1 MAINLL
7 DIQPNKVSRDLSG
20 YITYIYGPG
29 GAGKTTFGASCK
41 KPLLLAFELGYK
53 ALPGVMAQPVQT
65 WGEVKQVLR
74 DLKKPEVKDM
84 FSTVVVDTVD
94 IASQLCEKYM
104 CNQLGIENIGDGGWS
119 TNGWAKAKK
128 EWEQTWRAFTM
139 EGYAVV
145 FISHSKDKVFKKK
158 DGTEYNQIV
167 PSCPTAYEEII
178 KNMVDIMGY
187 INIDNGQRKLI
198 LRSADDSVDCKSRFK
213 MIAPEITFGY
223 NELVDALNE
232 AIDKEAALTNGE
244 FVTDESFKAPEVT
257 NYDYDSLM
265 AEFKDMVSVVM
276 AKNQTNAVKL
286 TAIVDKYLGKGKK
299 VADAT
304 PDQAELIYLI
314 INEIRSD
321 LLY

>member
-1 MAINLL
+1 MAIDLL
-7 DIQPNKVSRDLSG
+7 AIQPHKVSRDLSG

-53 ALPGVMAQPVQT
+53 ALPGVMAQPVQS

-74 DLKKPEVKDM
+74 DLKRPEVKE
-84 FSTVVVDTVD
+84 FYSTIVVDTVD

-104 CNQLGIENIGDGGWS
+104 CNQLGIENIGDGGWA

-158 DGTEYNQIV
+158 DGTEYNQIT
-167 PSCPTAYEEII
+167 PSCSTAYEEII

-187 INIDNGQRKLI
+187 IEIENGQRKLI

-213 MIAPEITFGY
+213 MIAPEIPFGY

-244 FVTDESFKAPEVT
+244 FVTNESFKAPEVT
-257 NYDYDSLM
+257 NYDYDALM
-265 AEFKDMVSVVM
+265 AEFKDIVGIVM
-276 AKNQTNAVKL
+276 GKNQTNAVKL

-299 VADAT
+299 VAEAT
-304 PDQAELIYLI
+304 PEQSELIYLI
-314 INEIRSD
+314 ISEIKSD
-321 LLY
+321 LL

>member
-1 MAINLL
+1 MAIDLL
-7 DIQPNKVSRDLSG
+7 AIQPHKVSRDLSG

-53 ALPGVMAQPVQT
+53 ALPGVMAQPVQS

-74 DLKKPEVKDM
+74 DLKRPEVKEVY
-84 FSTVVVDTVD
+84 STIVVDTVD

-104 CNQLGIENIGDGGWS
+104 CNQLGIENIGDGGWA

-128 EWEQTWRAFTM
+128 EWESTWRAFTM

-158 DGTEYNQIV
+158 DGTEYNQIT
-167 PSCPTAYEEII
+167 PSCSTAYEEII

-187 INIDNGQRKLI
+187 IEIDNGQRKLI

-213 MIAPEITFGY
+213 MIAPEIPFGY

-232 AIDKEAALTNGE
+232 AIDREAALTNGE
-244 FVTDESFKAPEVT
+244 FVTNESFKAPEVT
-257 NYDYDSLM
+257 NYDYDALM
-265 AEFKDMVSVVM
+265 AEFKDIVGIVM
-276 AKNQTNAVKL
+276 GKNQTNAVKL

-299 VADAT
+299 VAEAT
-304 PDQAELIYLI
+304 PEQSELIYLI
-314 INEIRSD
+314 ISEIKSD
-321 LLY
+321 LL

>member
-1 MAINLL
+1 MAIDLL
-7 DIQPNKVSRDLSG
+7 AIQPHKVSRDLSG

-53 ALPGVMAQPVQT
+53 ALPGVMAQPVQS

-74 DLKKPEVKDM
+74 DLKRPEVKEVY
-84 FSTVVVDTVD
+84 STIVVDTVD

-104 CNQLGIENIGDGGWS
+104 CNQLGIENIGDGGWA

-128 EWEQTWRAFTM
+128 EWESTWRAFTM

-158 DGTEYNQIV
+158 DGTEYNQIT
-167 PSCPTAYEEII
+167 PSCSTAYEEII

-187 INIDNGQRKLI
+187 IEINNGQRKLI

-213 MIAPEITFGY
+213 MIAPEIPFGY

-244 FVTDESFKAPEVT
+244 FVTNESFKAPEVT
-257 NYDYDSLM
+257 NYDYDALM
-265 AEFKDMVSVVM
+265 AEFKDIVGIVM
-276 AKNQTNAVKL
+276 GKNQTNAVKL

-299 VADAT
+299 VAEAT
-304 PDQAELIYLI
+304 PEQSELIYLI
-314 INEIRSD
+314 ISEIKSD
-321 LLY
+321 LL

>member
-1 MAINLL
+1 MAIDLL
-7 DIQPNKVSRDLSG
+7 AIQPHKVSRDLSG

-53 ALPGVMAQPVQT
+53 ALPGVMAQPVQS

-74 DLKKPEVKDM
+74 DLKRPEVKEAY
-84 FSTVVVDTVD
+84 STIVVDTVD

-158 DGTEYNQIV
+158 DGTEYNQIT
-167 PSCPTAYEEII
+167 PSCSTAYEEII

-187 INIDNGQRKLI
+187 IEIDNGQRKLI

-213 MIAPEITFGY
+213 MIAPEIPFGY

-244 FVTDESFKAPEVT
+244 FVTNESFKAPEVT
-257 NYDYDSLM
+257 NYDYDALM
-265 AEFKDMVSVVM
+265 AEFKDIVGIVM
-276 AKNQTNAVKL
+276 GKNQTNAVKL

-299 VADAT
+299 VAEAT
-304 PDQAELIYLI
+304 PEQSELIYLI
-314 INEIRSD
+314 ISEIKSD
-321 LLY
+321 LL

>member
-1 MAINLL
+1 MAIDLL
-7 DIQPNKVSRDLSG
+7 AIQPHKVSRDLSG

-53 ALPGVMAQPVQT
+53 ALPGVMAQPIQS

-74 DLKKPEVKDM
+74 DLKRPEVKEVY
-84 FSTVVVDTVD
+84 STIVVDTVD

-104 CNQLGIENIGDGGWS
+104 CSQLGIDNIGDGGWA

-158 DGTEYNQIV
+158 DGTEYNQIT
-167 PSCPTAYEEII
+167 PSCSTAYEEII

-187 INIDNGQRKLI
+187 IEIENGQRKLI

-213 MIAPEITFGY
+213 MIAPEIPFGY

-232 AIDKEAALTNGE
+232 AIDKEASLTDGA
-244 FVTDESFKAPEVT
+244 FVTNESFKAPEVT
-257 NYDYDSLM
+257 DYDYDALM
-265 AEFKDMVSVVM
+265 AEFKDIVSVVM
-276 AKNQTNAVKL
+276 GKNQTNAVKL
-286 TAIVDKYLGKGKK
+286 TSIVDKYLGKGKK
-299 VADAT
+299 VAEAT
-304 PDQAELIYLI
+304 PEQSELIYLI
-314 INEIRSD
+314 ISEIKSD
-321 LLY
+321 LL

>member
-7 DIQPNKVSRDLSG
+7 DLKPNKVSRDLSG

-53 ALPGVMAQPVQT
+53 ALPGVIAQPVQT

-74 DLKKPEVKDM
+74 DLKKPEVKEM
-84 FSTVVVDTVD
+84 FSTIVVDTVD

-104 CNQLGIENIGDGGWS
+104 CNQLGIENIGDGGWT

-145 FISHSKDKVFKKK
+145 FISHSKDKVFKRK

-213 MIAPEITFGY
+213 MIAPEIMFGY
-223 NELVDALNE
+223 DELVAALNE
-232 AIDKEAALTNGE
+232 AIDKEASLTNGE
-244 FVTDESFKAPEVT
+244 FVTNESFKAPEVT

>member
-1 MAINLL
+1 MAIDLL
-7 DIQPNKVSRDLSG
+7 AIQPHKVSRDLSG

-53 ALPGVMAQPVQT
+53 ALPGVMAQPVQS

-74 DLKKPEVKDM
+74 DLKRPEVKEVY
-84 FSTVVVDTVD
+84 STIVVDTVD

-104 CNQLGIENIGDGGWS
+104 CNQLGIENIGDGGWA

-158 DGTEYNQIV
+158 DGTEYNQIT
-167 PSCPTAYEEII
+167 PSCSTAYEEII

-187 INIDNGQRKLI
+187 IEIDNGQRKLI
-198 LRSADDSVDCKSRFK
+198 LRSADDSVDCKTRFK
-213 MIAPEITFGY
+213 MIAPEIPFGY

-232 AIDKEAALTNGE
+232 AIDREAALTNGE
-244 FVTDESFKAPEVT
+244 FVTNESFKAPEVT
-257 NYDYDSLM
+257 NYDYDALM
-265 AEFKDMVSVVM
+265 AEFKDIVGVVM
-276 AKNQTNAVKL
+276 GKNQTNAVKL

-299 VADAT
+299 VAEAT
-304 PDQAELIYLI
+304 PEQSELIYLI
-314 INEIRSD
+314 ISEIKSD
-321 LLY
+321 LL

>member
-1 MAINLL
+1 MAIDLL
-7 DIQPNKVSRDLSG
+7 AIQPHKVSRDLSG

-53 ALPGVMAQPVQT
+53 ALPGVMAQPVQS

-74 DLKKPEVKDM
+74 DLKRPEVKEVY
-84 FSTVVVDTVD
+84 STIVVDTVD

-104 CNQLGIENIGDGGWS
+104 CNQLGIENIGDGGWA

-158 DGTEYNQIV
+158 DGTEYNQIT
-167 PSCPTAYEEII
+167 PSCSTAYEEII

-187 INIDNGQRKLI
+187 IEIDNGQRKLI

-213 MIAPEITFGY
+213 MIAPEIPFGY

-244 FVTDESFKAPEVT
+244 FVTNESFKAPEVT
-257 NYDYDSLM
+257 NYDYDALM
-265 AEFKDMVSVVM
+265 AEFKDIVGIVM
-276 AKNQTNAVKL
+276 GKNQTNAVKL
-286 TAIVDKYLGKGKK
+286 TSIVDKYLGKGKK
-299 VADAT
+299 VAEAT
-304 PDQAELIYLI
+304 PEQSELIYLI
-314 INEIRSD
+314 ISEIKSD
-321 LLY
+321 LL

>member
-1 MAINLL
+1 MAIDLL
-7 DIQPNKVSRDLSG
+7 AIQPHKVSRDLSG

-53 ALPGVMAQPVQT
+53 ALPGVMAQPVQS

-74 DLKKPEVKDM
+74 DLKKPEVKEVY
-84 FSTVVVDTVD
+84 STIVVDTVD

-104 CNQLGIENIGDGGWS
+104 CNQLGIENIGDGGWA

-128 EWEQTWRAFTM
+128 EWESTWRAFTM

-158 DGTEYNQIV
+158 DGTEYNQIT
-167 PSCPTAYEEII
+167 PSCSTAYEEII

-187 INIDNGQRKLI
+187 IEINNGQRKLI

-213 MIAPEITFGY
+213 MIAPEIPFGY

-257 NYDYDSLM
+257 NYNYDALM
-265 AEFKDMVSVVM
+265 EEFKNLVGAVM
-276 AKNQTNAVKL
+276 TKSQSNAVKL

-299 VADAT
+299 VAEAT
-304 PDQAELIYLI
+304 PEQSELIYLI
-314 INEIRSD
+314 ISEIKSD
-321 LLY
+321 LL

>member
-74 DLKKPEVKDM
+74 DLKRPEVKDM
-84 FSTVVVDTVD
+84 FSTIVVDTVD

-104 CNQLGIENIGDGGWS
+104 CNQLGIENIGDGGWT

-145 FISHSKDKVFKKK
+145 FISHSKDKVFKRK

-187 INIDNGQRKLI
+187 ISIDNGQRKLI

-223 NELVDALNE
+223 NELVNALNE
-232 AIDKEAALTNGE
+232 AIDKEASLTNGIY
-244 FVTDESFKAPEVT
+244 VTDESFQTPEVT
-257 NYDYDSLM
+257 EYNYDALM
-265 AEFKDMVSVVM
+265 EEFRELVSAVM
-276 AKNQTNAVKL
+276 AKNQTNGVKL

-304 PDQAELIYLI
+304 PEQSELIYLI
-314 INEIRSD
+314 ISEIKTD
-321 LLY
+321 LL

>member
-1 MAINLL
+1 MAIDLL
-7 DIQPNKVSRDLSG
+7 AIQPHKVSRDLSG
-20 YITYIYGPG
+20 YNTYIYGPG

-53 ALPGVMAQPVQT
+53 ALPGVMAQPVQS

-74 DLKKPEVKDM
+74 DLKRPEVKEVY
-84 FSTVVVDTVD
+84 STIVVDTVD

-104 CNQLGIENIGDGGWS
+104 CNQLGIENIGDGGWA

-128 EWEQTWRAFTM
+128 EWESTWRAFTM
-139 EGYAVV
+139 EGYAVL

-158 DGTEYNQIV
+158 DGTEYNQIT
-167 PSCPTAYEEII
+167 PSCSTAYEEII

-187 INIDNGQRKLI
+187 IEIDNGQRKLI

-213 MIAPEITFGY
+213 MIAPEIPFGY

-232 AIDKEAALTNGE
+232 AIDREAALTNGE
-244 FVTDESFKAPEVT
+244 FVTNESFKAPEVT
-257 NYDYDSLM
+257 NYDYDALM
-265 AEFKDMVSVVM
+265 EEFKNLVGAVM
-276 AKNQTNAVKL
+276 TKSQSNAVKL

-299 VADAT
+299 VAEAT
-304 PDQAELIYLI
+304 PEQSELIYLI
-314 INEIRSD
+314 ISEIKSD
-321 LLY
+321 LL

>member
-1 MAINLL
+1 MAIDLL
-7 DIQPNKVSRDLSG
+7 AIQPHKVSRDLSG

-53 ALPGVMAQPVQT
+53 ALPGVMAQPVQS

-74 DLKKPEVKDM
+74 DLKRPEVKEVY
-84 FSTVVVDTVD
+84 STIVVDTVD

-104 CNQLGIENIGDGGWS
+104 CNQLGIENIGDGGWT

-158 DGTEYNQIV
+158 DGTEYNQIT
-167 PSCPTAYEEII
+167 PSCSTAYEEII

-187 INIDNGQRKLI
+187 IEIDNGQRKLI

-213 MIAPEITFGY
+213 MIAPEIPFGY

-232 AIDKEAALTNGE
+232 AIDREAALTNGE
-244 FVTDESFKAPEVT
+244 FVTNESFKAPEVT
-257 NYDYDSLM
+257 NYDYDALM
-265 AEFKDMVSVVM
+265 AEFKDIVGIVM
-276 AKNQTNAVKL
+276 GKNQTNAVKL

-299 VADAT
+299 VAEAT
-304 PDQAELIYLI
+304 PEQSELIYLI
-314 INEIRSD
+314 ISEIKSD
-321 LLY
+321 LL

>member
-1 MAINLL
+1 MAIDLL
-7 DIQPNKVSRDLSG
+7 AIQPHKVSRDLSG

-53 ALPGVMAQPVQT
+53 ALPGVMAQPVQS

-74 DLKKPEVKDM
+74 DLKRPEVKEVY
-84 FSTVVVDTVD
+84 STIVVDTVD

-145 FISHSKDKVFKKK
+145 FISHSKDKIFKKK
-158 DGTEYNQIV
+158 DGTEYNQIT
-167 PSCPTAYEEII
+167 PSCSTAYEEII

-187 INIDNGQRKLI
+187 IEIDNGQRKLI

-213 MIAPEITFGY
+213 MIAPEIPFGY

-232 AIDKEAALTNGE
+232 AIDREAALTNGE
-244 FVTDESFKAPEVT
+244 FVTNESFKAPEVT
-257 NYDYDSLM
+257 NYDYDALM
-265 AEFKDMVSVVM
+265 AEFKDIVGIVM
-276 AKNQTNAVKL
+276 GKNQTNAVKL

-299 VADAT
+299 VAEAT
-304 PDQAELIYLI
+304 PEQSELIYLI
-314 INEIRSD
+314 ISEIKSD
-321 LLY
+321 LL

>member
-1 MAINLL
+1 MTIDLL
-7 DIQPNKVSRDLSG
+7 AIQPHKVSRDLSG

-53 ALPGVMAQPVQT
+53 ALPGVMAQPIQS

-74 DLKKPEVKDM
+74 DLKRPEVKEVY
-84 FSTVVVDTVD
+84 STIVVDTVD

-104 CNQLGIENIGDGGWS
+104 CNQLGIENIGDGGWA

-128 EWEQTWRAFTM
+128 EWESTWRAFTM

-158 DGTEYNQIV
+158 DGTEYNQIT
-167 PSCPTAYEEII
+167 PSCSTAYEEII

-187 INIDNGQRKLI
+187 IEIDNGQRKLI

-213 MIAPEITFGY
+213 MIAPEIPFGY

-244 FVTDESFKAPEVT
+244 FVTNESFKAPEVT
-257 NYDYDSLM
+257 NYDYDALM
-265 AEFKDMVSVVM
+265 AEFKDIVGVVM
-276 AKNQTNAVKL
+276 GKNQTNAVKL

-299 VADAT
+299 VAEAT
-304 PDQAELIYLI
+304 PEQSELIYLI
-314 INEIRSD
+314 ISEIKSD
-321 LLY
+321 LF

>member
-1 MAINLL
+1 MAIDLL
-7 DIQPNKVSRDLSG
+7 AIQPHKVSRDLSG

-53 ALPGVMAQPVQT
+53 ALPGVMAQPVQS

-74 DLKKPEVKDM
+74 DLKRPEVKEVY
-84 FSTVVVDTVD
+84 STIVVDTVD

-158 DGTEYNQIV
+158 DGTEYNQIT
-167 PSCPTAYEEII
+167 PSCSTAYEEII

-187 INIDNGQRKLI
+187 IEIDNGQRTLI

-213 MIAPEITFGY
+213 MIAPEIPFGY

-232 AIDKEAALTNGE
+232 AIDREAALTNGE
-244 FVTDESFKAPEVT
+244 FVTNESFKAPEVT
-257 NYDYDSLM
+257 NYDYDALM
-265 AEFKDMVSVVM
+265 AEFKDIVGIVM
-276 AKNQTNAVKL
+276 GKNQTNAVKL

-299 VADAT
+299 VAEAT
-304 PDQAELIYLI
+304 PEQSELIYLI
-314 INEIRSD
+314 ISEIKSD
-321 LLY
+321 LL

>member
-84 FSTVVVDTVD
+84 FSTIVVDTVD

-244 FVTDESFKAPEVT
+244 FVTNESFKAPEVT
-257 NYDYDSLM
+257 DYDYDSLM

-314 INEIRSD
+314 INEIKSD
-321 LLY
+321 LL

>member
-1 MAINLL
+1 MAIDLL
-7 DIQPNKVSRDLSG
+7 AIQPHKVSRDLSG

-53 ALPGVMAQPVQT
+53 ALPGVMAQPVQS

-74 DLKKPEVKDM
+74 DLKRPEVKEVY
-84 FSTVVVDTVD
+84 STIVVDTVD

-104 CNQLGIENIGDGGWS
+104 CNQLGIENIGDGGWA

-158 DGTEYNQIV
+158 DGTEYNQIT
-167 PSCPTAYEEII
+167 PSCSTAYEEII

-187 INIDNGQRKLI
+187 IEIDNGQRKLI

-213 MIAPEITFGY
+213 MIAPEIPFGY

-232 AIDKEAALTNGE
+232 AIDKEASLTNGA

-257 NYDYDSLM
+257 NYDYDALM
-265 AEFKDMVSVVM
+265 AEFKDIVGIVM
-276 AKNQTNAVKL
+276 GKNQTNAVKL

-299 VADAT
+299 VAEAT
-304 PDQAELIYLI
+304 PEQSELIYLI
-314 INEIRSD
+314 ISEIKSD
-321 LLY
+321 LL

>member
-7 DIQPNKVSRDLSG
+7 QIEPNKVSRDLSG

-53 ALPGVMAQPVQT
+53 ALPGVKAQPVQT

-74 DLKKPEVKDM
+74 ELKKPEVKEV

-104 CNQLGIENIGDGGWS
+104 CSQLGIENIGDGGWT
-119 TNGWAKAKK
+119 TNGWSKAKK

-158 DGTEYNQIV
+158 DGTEYNQIA

-187 INIDNGQRKLI
+187 INIDNGQRKLV
-198 LRSADDSVDCKSRFK
+198 LRSSDDSVDCKSRFK

-232 AIDKEAALTNGE
+232 AIDKEAAVTDGK
-244 FVTDESFKAPEVT
+244 FVTEESFKAPEVAD
-257 NYDYDSLM
+257 YDYDALM
-265 AEFKDMVSVVM
+265 IEFKELVSDVM
-276 AKNQTNAVKL
+276 GRNQTNAVKL

-299 VADAT
+299 VAEAT

-314 INEIRSD
+314 VNEIKSD
-321 LLY
+321 LL

>member
-1 MAINLL
+1 MAIDLL
-7 DIQPNKVSRDLSG
+7 AIQPHKVSRDLSG

-53 ALPGVMAQPVQT
+53 ALPGVMAQPVQS

-74 DLKKPEVKDM
+74 DLKRPEVKEVY
-84 FSTVVVDTVD
+84 STIVVDTVD

-158 DGTEYNQIV
+158 DGTEYNQIT
-167 PSCPTAYEEII
+167 PSCSTAYEEII

-187 INIDNGQRKLI
+187 IEIDNGQRKLI

-213 MIAPEITFGY
+213 MIASEIPFGY

-244 FVTDESFKAPEVT
+244 FVTNESFKAPEVT
-257 NYDYDSLM
+257 NYDYDALM
-265 AEFKDMVSVVM
+265 AEFKDLVGIVM
-276 AKNQTNAVKL
+276 GKNQTNAVKL

-299 VADAT
+299 VAEAT
-304 PDQAELIYLI
+304 PEQSELIYLI
-314 INEIRSD
+314 ISEIKSD
-321 LLY
+321 LL

>member
-1 MAINLL
+1 MAIDLL
-7 DIQPNKVSRDLSG
+7 AIQPHKVSRDLSG

-53 ALPGVMAQPVQT
+53 ALPGVMAQPVQS

-74 DLKKPEVKDM
+74 DLKRPEVKEVY
-84 FSTVVVDTVD
+84 STIVVDTVD

-104 CNQLGIENIGDGGWS
+104 CNQLGIENIGDGGWA

-128 EWEQTWRAFTM
+128 EWESTWRAFTM

-145 FISHSKDKVFKKK
+145 FISHSKDKIFKKK
-158 DGTEYNQIV
+158 DGTEYNQIT
-167 PSCPTAYEEII
+167 PSCSTAYEEII

-187 INIDNGQRKLI
+187 IEIDNGQRKLI

-213 MIAPEITFGY
+213 MIAPEIPFGY

-232 AIDKEAALTNGE
+232 AIDREAALTNGE
-244 FVTDESFKAPEVT
+244 FVTNESFKAPEVT
-257 NYDYDSLM
+257 NYDYDALM
-265 AEFKDMVSVVM
+265 AEFKDIVGIVM
-276 AKNQTNAVKL
+276 GKNQTNAVKL

-299 VADAT
+299 VAEAT
-304 PDQAELIYLI
+304 PEQSELIYLI
-314 INEIRSD
+314 ISEIKSD
-321 LLY
+321 LL

>member
-1 MAINLL
+1 MAIDLL
-7 DIQPNKVSRDLSG
+7 AIQPHKVSRDLSG

-53 ALPGVMAQPVQT
+53 ALPGVMAQPVQS

-74 DLKKPEVKDM
+74 DLKRPEVKEVY
-84 FSTVVVDTVD
+84 STIVVDTVD

-104 CNQLGIENIGDGGWS
+104 CSQLGIENIGDGGWA

-128 EWEQTWRAFTM
+128 EWESTWRAFTM

-158 DGTEYNQIV
+158 DGTEYNQIT
-167 PSCPTAYEEII
+167 PSCSTAYEEII

-187 INIDNGQRKLI
+187 IEIDNGQRKLI

-213 MIAPEITFGY
+213 MIAPEIPFGY

-232 AIDKEAALTNGE
+232 AIDKEAALTNGK
-244 FVTDESFKAPEVT
+244 FVTNESFKAPEVT
-257 NYDYDSLM
+257 SYDYDALM
-265 AEFKDMVSVVM
+265 AEFKDLVGIVM
-276 AKNQTNAVKL
+276 GKNQTNAVKL

-299 VADAT
+299 VAEAT
-304 PDQAELIYLI
+304 PEQSELIYLI
-314 INEIRSD
+314 ISEIKSD
-321 LLY
+321 LL

>member
-84 FSTVVVDTVD
+84 FSTIVVDTVD

-257 NYDYDSLM
+257 DYDYDSLM

-276 AKNQTNAVKL
+276 AKNQTNAVNL

-314 INEIRSD
+314 INEIKSD
-321 LLY
+321 LL

>member
-1 MAINLL
+1 MAIDLL
-7 DIQPNKVSRDLSG
+7 AIQPHKVSRDLSG

-53 ALPGVMAQPVQT
+53 ALPGVMAQPIQS

-74 DLKKPEVKDM
+74 DLKRPEVKEVY
-84 FSTVVVDTVD
+84 STIVVDTVD

-104 CNQLGIENIGDGGWS
+104 CNQLGIENIGDGGWT

-128 EWEQTWRAFTM
+128 EWEQIWRAFTM

-158 DGTEYNQIV
+158 DGTEYNQIT
-167 PSCPTAYEEII
+167 PSCSTAYEEII

-187 INIDNGQRKLI
+187 IEINNGQRKLI

-213 MIAPEITFGY
+213 MIAPEIPFGY

-232 AIDKEAALTNGE
+232 AIDKEAALTNGK
-244 FVTDESFKAPEVT
+244 FVTNESFKAPEVT
-257 NYDYDSLM
+257 NYDYDALM
-265 AEFKDMVSVVM
+265 EEFKNLVGAVM
-276 AKNQTNAVKL
+276 TKSQSNAVKL

-304 PDQAELIYLI
+304 PEQSELIYLI
-314 INEIRSD
+314 ISEIKSD
-321 LLY
+321 LL